1 MKRSKSNLMSVF
13 NTSRLKFK
21 NLVIPLMLTILL
33 ACNEVTTP
41 PDTSGPDTPSNFILL
56 GGGDGQAR
64 FRWSN
69 VTDPDLQF
77 YRLYRSVNN
86 TINFNIHIETG
97 QLEYLD
103 RFLSYDST
111 YYYYLVAVD
120 YAENESIPTNI
131 VDVQPL
137 NISAPQPPSFV
148 LANAINNPIENRKSI
163 ILSWLPPDAGDL
175 SYYKI
180 YRGTNK
186 DFTIGNNSL
195 IDSTNVGTYFDT
207 FTLLNQRYYYK
218 ITAVDY
224 GKKESLPSFS
234 SSDLILN
241 SATLTS
247 PSSFSKFTSP
257 YKFQWSAV
265 DSAKAYKVFVGSSP
279 FSEVFWESQKVK
291 VNEATYNG
299 VKLTSSK
306 VYYWWVGSYSK
317 EKVLIDNGNEIEAQV
332 NSYSTVGSFTG
343 E

>member
-1 MKRSKSNLMSVF
+1 MKRSKSNVISLY
-13 NTSRLKFK
+13 NTFSLRFRY
-21 NLVIPLMLTILL
+21 LVIPSLLLMLL

-41 PDTSGPDTPSNFILL
+41 PDTTGPDTPSNFILL

-64 FRWSN
+64 FRWSS

-86 TINFNIHIETG
+86 TIDFNKQIETA

-120 YAENESIPTNI
+120 YAENESLPTNI

-137 NISAPQPPSFV
+137 NISAPQPPSFL

-180 YRGTNK
+180 YRGSNK
-186 DFTIGNNSL
+186 DFNTNASSL
-195 IDSTNVGTYFDT
+195 LDSTIVGTYFDI
-207 FTLLNQRYYYK
+207 FTQQNQRYYYK

-224 GKKESLPSFS
+224 GKKESLPSLS

-241 SATLTS
+241 SASLSS
-247 PSSFSKFTSP
+247 PSNFSKFTSP
-257 YKFQWSAV
+257 YKFQWSEV
-265 DSAKAYKVFVGSSP
+265 DSAKAYKVFVGNSP
-279 FSEVFWESQKVK
+279 FSEVFWESEKVK
-291 VNEATYNG
+291 INETNYNG
-299 VKLTSSK
+299 AKLTSSK

-317 EKVLIDNGNEIEAQV
+317 EKVIIDNGNEIDAQI